1 MVHKWLVKCQ
11 RAVFRVGWP
20 LSIDNACEKVK
31 DFSFF
36 FERQFRYRQLWTKTN
51 NKNLNV
57 TCFIYTSLT
66 SNQEDRRWSTMYR
79 QIDRQIL
86 TETEVHSKY
95 CQISEH
101 FSQQLETALYCAES
115 KLYLFFEQWSLLF
128 PISAANLTKWAI
140 SSYTCCVCTLQ
151 SPRWPFFKLSRMQ
164 RHHSVLLFP

>member
-1 MVHKWLVKCQ
+1 
-11 RAVFRVGWP
+11 
-20 LSIDNACEKVK
+20 
-31 DFSFF
+31 
-36 FERQFRYRQLWTKTN
+36 
-51 NKNLNV
+51 
-57 TCFIYTSLT
+57 
-66 SNQEDRRWSTMYR
+66 MYR

-164 RHHSVLLFP
+164 RHHSVLLFPQNLCCGWTSPFFRKSLCTEEIQQCLLFSCTFPRVTLFLCKSLNVQITQVKCDDLQVLFLQFCLMFCIHLKLL